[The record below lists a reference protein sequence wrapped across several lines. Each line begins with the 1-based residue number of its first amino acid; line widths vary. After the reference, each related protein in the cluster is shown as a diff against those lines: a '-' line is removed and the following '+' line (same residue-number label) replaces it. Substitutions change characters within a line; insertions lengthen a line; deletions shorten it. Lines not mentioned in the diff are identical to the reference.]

1 MGCDGGQ
8 WAEIGWLAGSG
19 EEVENRTMGGMEM
32 VGRFDGNGVEDGQW
46 GVGLVWWR
54 R

>member
-1 MGCDGGQ
+1 MV
-8 WAEIGWLAGSG
+8 
-19 EEVENRTMGGMEM
+19 EEMEM
-32 VGRFDGNGVEDGQW
+32 EATDWFDGNGVEDGQW